1 MKVSSFKQGEI
12 YGIETGDFAGQM
24 FVVVDIADEYI
35 GCLKLPDMGNIK
47 VPVDSFE
54 RGRNTGIIT
63 LSEKLP
69 RSVYK
74 ISKAQYYKNEDS
86 NN

>member
-24 FVVVDIADEYI
+24 FVIVDIADEYI
-35 GCLKLPDMGNIK
+35 GCLKLPDMENIK
-47 VPVDSFE
+47 VPTDSFE

-74 ISKAQYYKNEDS
+74 ISKAQYYKNENS